1 MCSPPLQTQPMNGP
15 MKTAAFFFF
24 NSFLCLF
31 WRLIDFYGIKT
42 VTFFFLSFFFILSHG
57 DVLVDFVSAIE
68 VRPRWTLAVL
78 FISFFLCLYR
88 VLRTRLPGFSFFFF
102 SFFRLRCRSEENR
115 RKESEIL
122 FFFFF
127 FFFLDPQ
134 STTNNKQTNK
144 QTNKQKHRVA
154 LERTSST
161 ECRCVSRTA
170 GDFDVGDA
178 PETKPPDILVFLLFF
193 FFFSFFFFFGASKIT
208 DCRCCRWKNFCYERT
223 EAKKNKKKRK
233 TKDERGH
240 PWPFSVA
247 ADQLSSSAWRSS
259 FSVTLMT
266 YLPGFFLFFSFF
278 FSYSFFFSKIVNRN
292 SLPAVSFCF
301 HAKFKGVPIEYF
313 QPNDDTNN
321 EESNYRINV
330 YLT

>member
-78 FISFFLCLYR
+78 FISFFFCVFTEFYELVYR
-88 VLRTRLPGFSFFFF
+88 VFLFFFF
-102 SFFRLRCRSEENR
+102 SFFAPTLPIR
-115 RKESEIL
+115 REPKKGIRDS
-122 FFFFF
+122 FFFLFL
-127 FFFLDPQ
+127 FFLDPQ

-193 FFFSFFFFFGASKIT
+193 FFFSFFFSLG
-208 DCRCCRWKNFCYERT
+208 
-223 EAKKNKKKRK
+223 
-233 TKDERGH
+233 
-240 PWPFSVA
+240 
-247 ADQLSSSAWRSS
+247 
-259 FSVTLMT
+259 
-266 YLPGFFLFFSFF
+266 LP
-278 FSYSFFFSKIVNRN
+278 K
-292 SLPAVSFCF
+292 
-301 HAKFKGVPIEYF
+301 
-313 QPNDDTNN
+313 
-321 EESNYRINV
+321 
-330 YLT
+330 

>member
-127 FFFLDPQ
+127 FFFWTHNPQ
-134 STTNNKQTNK
+134 RITNKQTNK
-144 QTNKQKHRVA
+144 QTNKNIELRWNGHRRRNAVAFHARPAISMSATRRRQNHPISSFFFCFFLLFLFFFLWGFQNNWLSLLPVEEFLLRTNRSKKKQKKTKNKRRARSSVA
-154 LERTSST
+154 IL
-161 ECRCVSRTA
+161 RCGWSVVLVGVEIEFFRH
-170 GDFDVGDA
+170 FDDVLTGFFF
-178 PETKPPDILVFLLFF
+178 ILFVLLFLFF
-193 FFFSFFFFFGASKIT
+193 FFFQNCQPEFPSCRFVLFPRKIQGGSN
-208 DCRCCRWKNFCYERT
+208 RIFS
-223 EAKKNKKKRK
+223 
-233 TKDERGH
+233 TKWWHEQWRIK
-240 PWPFSVA
+240 
-247 ADQLSSSAWRSS
+247 LS
-259 FSVTLMT
+259 
-266 YLPGFFLFFSFF
+266 
-278 FSYSFFFSKIVNRN
+278 N
-292 SLPAVSFCF
+292 
-301 HAKFKGVPIEYF
+301 
-313 QPNDDTNN
+313 
-321 EESNYRINV
+321 
-330 YLT
+330 

>member
-78 FISFFLCLYR
+78 FISFFF
-88 VLRTRLPGFSFFFF
+88 VSLPSFTNSFTGFFFFF
-102 SFFRLRCRSEENR
+102 SFLFLRLRCRSEENR

-193 FFFSFFFFFGASKIT
+193 FFFSFFFSLG
-208 DCRCCRWKNFCYERT
+208 
-223 EAKKNKKKRK
+223 
-233 TKDERGH
+233 
-240 PWPFSVA
+240 
-247 ADQLSSSAWRSS
+247 
-259 FSVTLMT
+259 
-266 YLPGFFLFFSFF
+266 LP
-278 FSYSFFFSKIVNRN
+278 K
-292 SLPAVSFCF
+292 
-301 HAKFKGVPIEYF
+301 
-313 QPNDDTNN
+313 
-321 EESNYRINV
+321 
-330 YLT
+330 

>member
-1 MCSPPLQTQPMNGP
+1 MNP
-15 MKTAAFFFF
+15 RRFIYFVFFVSLPSFT
-24 NSFLCLF
+24 NSFT
-31 WRLIDFYGIKT
+31 G
-42 VTFFFLSFFFILSHG
+42 
-57 DVLVDFVSAIE
+57 
-68 VRPRWTLAVL
+68 
-78 FISFFLCLYR
+78 
-88 VLRTRLPGFSFFFF
+88 
-102 SFFRLRCRSEENR
+102 
-115 RKESEIL
+115 

-127 FFFLDPQ
+127 LFFFSPTLPIRREPKKGIRDSFFFLFLFFLDPQ

-278 FSYSFFFSKIVNRN
+278 FSYSFFFPKLSTGIPFLPFRFVSTQN
-292 SLPAVSFCF
+292 SRGFQSNIFNQMMTRTM
-301 HAKFKGVPIEYF
+301 KNQTIE
-313 QPNDDTNN
+313 
-321 EESNYRINV
+321 
-330 YLT
+330 LTFT